1 MLNRLRERAGSEKGF
16 TLIELLVV
24 MLILGILAAIA
35 IPAFLNQ
42 KNKANDSQAKVVA
55 RTMQTAME
63 TCSTDHNGS
72 YTLPAPGCNLPTIQ
86 AIEPTI
92 AGNVAVPAAQL
103 TATSYRVQAVS
114 STGVTYIIDRA
125 ASGVVTRTCTVPA
138 GVNRGGCPPAVAGV
152 ANW

>member
-1 MLNRLRERAGSEKGF
+1 MLKRLRERAGSEKGF

-72 YTLPAPGCNLPTIQ
+72 YTLPAPGCNLADPGHRADDYGQCYGPGGSADRDQLPGSGHIDHRSHLPHRPGGDGRRHPQLCGPCRHRQGWLPGGQRLVTQ
-86 AIEPTI
+86 A
-92 AGNVAVPAAQL
+92 
-103 TATSYRVQAVS
+103 
-114 STGVTYIIDRA
+114 
-125 ASGVVTRTCTVPA
+125 
-138 GVNRGGCPPAVAGV
+138 
-152 ANW
+152 

>member
-72 YTLPAPGCNLPTIQ
+72 YTLPAPGCNLATIQ

-92 AGNVAVPAAQL
+92 TGTVSVPAAQL
-103 TATSYRVQAVS
+103 TATSYRVQDIS
-114 STGVTYIIDRA
+114 TTGVTYRIDRA
-125 ASGVVTRTCTVPA
+125 ANGTVTHTCVVPA
-138 GVNRGGCPPAVAGV
+138 GTDRGGCQAGNV
-152 ANW
+152 W